1 MVETNAYSAAPSA
14 LGYLAQVEYA
24 LLLVLRRLDQV
35 LEFDIA
41 LETLDDIVFH
51 DGESDL
57 EQLQA
62 KHRVDRT
69 ASLTNGSP
77 DIWKTLHN
85 WIDAAGPDATLTLFT
100 NATAAQ
106 GTAAAHLRP
115 GVERNVND
123 AHTILAAFAENSKN
137 KAQQK
142 YYESF
147 LELGSDERMTLLDR
161 VTVLDGQP
169 SVADLEAEFQLT
181 VKKAVI
187 RKYRSSLVKRMREWW
202 NAKVLNHLTRIAAG
216 ESDRISSSEVEE
228 QLLTIA
234 QTLRDDNLPIDFY
247 DTTDP
252 TPGEVKK
259 DERAFVKQLRLI
271 SLANERLRQCIFD
284 HNRAFA
290 QRSKWEREQLLPVGE
305 LKKYEDRLR
314 EEWRRYC
321 LPETDDKWTEESAAV
336 ADARERF
343 LRLERAD
350 LPRIRTQVSA
360 SYVANGSI
368 HMLADRLEIGWHPDW
383 RARMRELFPELDR
396 AAEDVA

>member
-123 AHTILAAFAENSKN
+123 AHTILAAFAEKSKN

-142 YYESF
+142 YYDSF
-147 LELGSDERMTLLDR
+147 LELGPDERMTLLDR

-187 RKYRSSLVKRMREWW
+187 RKYRSSLVERMRGWW
-202 NAKVLNHLTRIAAG
+202 IPKVLNHLTRIAAG
-216 ESDRISSSEVEE
+216 ESDRISSSEVED
-228 QLLTIA
+228 QLHMIA
-234 QTLRDDNLPIDFY
+234 QTLRDNDLPIDF
-247 DTTDP
+247 DDMTDP
-252 TPGEVKK
+252 TPGEVDE
-259 DERAFVKQLRLI
+259 DERAFVEQLRLI
-271 SLANERLRQCIFD
+271 SLANARVQQCIFD
-284 HNRAFA
+284 HNRAFV
-290 QRSKWEREQLLPVGE
+290 QRSKWEREELLPVGE
-305 LKKYEDRLR
+305 LKRYEDLLR
-314 EEWRRYC
+314 EKWGRYC
-321 LPETDDKWTEESAAV
+321 LPETDNERTEGSTAV
-336 ADARERF
+336 ADARDRF
-343 LRLERAD
+343 LELEKAD
-350 LPRIRTQVSA
+350 LPRIRTHVSA
-360 SYVANGSI
+360 PYVANGSI

-383 RARMRELFPELDR
+383 RARMQKLFPGLDR
-396 AAEDVA
+396 AAKDVT